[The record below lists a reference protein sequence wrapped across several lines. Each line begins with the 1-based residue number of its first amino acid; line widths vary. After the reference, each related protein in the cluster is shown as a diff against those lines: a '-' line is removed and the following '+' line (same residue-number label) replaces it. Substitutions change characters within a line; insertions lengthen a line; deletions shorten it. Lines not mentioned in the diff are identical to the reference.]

1 MKQEAALRPR
11 KQLSGPGSSSQAQEA
26 ALRPRKQLSRR
37 GALLGLVV
45 AALLAGCAD
54 PGGGGAGSG
63 GQASPTSSTAAV
75 TTSTTTVPTT
85 GAPATSGARAP
96 STSRSD
102 GSREQTR
109 VVVRGTVREGVEPG
123 CRLLEVDQARRWLL
137 VGGGRDADKLVP
149 GARVEV
155 VGVRVL
161 GLLSYCQQGRPLRVL
176 SVRRL
181 P

>member
-1 MKQEAALRPR
+1 M
-11 KQLSGPGSSSQAQEA
+11 
-26 ALRPRKQLSRR
+26 KQLSRR

-45 AALLAGCAD
+45 AALMAGCAD

-63 GQASPTSSTAAV
+63 GQASPTSTTAAV
-75 TTSTTTVPTT
+75 TTTTT

-155 VGVRVL
+155 VGVRAS

-181 P
+181 S

>member
-1 MKQEAALRPR
+1 M
-11 KQLSGPGSSSQAQEA
+11 
-26 ALRPRKQLSRR
+26 KQLSRR

-45 AALLAGCAD
+45 AALMAGCAD

-63 GQASPTSSTAAV
+63 GQASPTSTTAAV
-75 TTSTTTVPTT
+75 TTTT

-123 CRLLEVDQARRWLL
+123 CRLLEVDQAQRWLL

-155 VGVRVL
+155 VGVRAS

-181 P
+181 S